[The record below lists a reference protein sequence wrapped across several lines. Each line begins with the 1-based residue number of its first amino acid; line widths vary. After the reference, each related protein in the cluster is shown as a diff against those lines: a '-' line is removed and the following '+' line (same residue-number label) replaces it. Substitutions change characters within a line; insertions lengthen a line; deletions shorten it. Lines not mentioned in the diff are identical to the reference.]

1 MKPRVDRAHR
11 AATHISTTR
20 RQACLK
26 SAVELKEERA
36 DRSLL
41 NAQ

>member
-1 MKPRVDRAHR
+1 MLTGPPRR
-11 AATHISTTR
+11 ISTTR